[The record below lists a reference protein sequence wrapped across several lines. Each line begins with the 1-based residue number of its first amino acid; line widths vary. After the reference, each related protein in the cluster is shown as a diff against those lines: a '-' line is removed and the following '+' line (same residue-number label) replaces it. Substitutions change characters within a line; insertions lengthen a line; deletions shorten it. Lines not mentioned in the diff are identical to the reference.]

1 MNISYRT
8 RQTLRRTLRVT
19 ATVIAILLV
28 VGGCTLLWLQRF
40 VVYTDDGVVLNF
52 DRQDSGQAQLPQ
64 PSQSLPTINIRYEDT
79 PFQEGLQQL
88 SGYYIP
94 EKDLMDDPDAVL
106 AKLQQLPAGTPVLLD
121 IKGYRGY
128 FFYSTQVG
136 AHTSGL
142 YNISRM
148 DELIRWLGQS
158 DLYVIA
164 RMPALRDFIVVWEN
178 SACSLKT
185 TSGYAYAD
193 QGDYGT
199 GYWLDPTNS
208 TVQNYL
214 IDVLNELKSLGF
226 DEVVLQNF
234 CFPDT
239 DNLAFTGDKT
249 QVLNQ
254 LAQKLMTSCA
264 NEQFTISFATDD
276 PGFLLPEGR
285 CRLFLENILA
295 ENAQTAWN
303 TAQVED
309 KRLNLVFIAP
319 NGDTR
324 YDIENGILR
333 PLQS

>member
-8 RQTLRRTLRVT
+8 RQTLRRTLRII

-52 DRQDSGQAQLPQ
+52 TRQDPGQAQLPQ

-88 SGYYIP
+88 PGYYIP
-94 EKDLMDDPDAVL
+94 EEDLMDDPDAVL

-185 TSGYAYAD
+185 TAGYAYAD

-214 IDVLNELKSLGF
+214 IDVLGELKSLGF

-234 CFPDT
+234 CFPET
-239 DNLAFTGDKT
+239 DDLAFTGDKT
-249 QVLNQ
+249 QALNQ
-254 LAQKLMTSCA
+254 LAQKLMSSCA
-264 NEQFTISFATDD
+264 SEQFTISFATDD

-285 CRLFLENILA
+285 CRLFLENIPA

-303 TAQVED
+303 AAQVED

-333 PLQS
+333 PLQ